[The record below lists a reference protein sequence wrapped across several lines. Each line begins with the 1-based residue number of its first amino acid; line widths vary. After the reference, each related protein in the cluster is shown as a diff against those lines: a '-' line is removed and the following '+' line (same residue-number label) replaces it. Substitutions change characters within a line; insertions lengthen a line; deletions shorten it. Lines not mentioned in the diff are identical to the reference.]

1 MSVILFFIGFF
12 LFCMVLSWLYMI
24 MLPIVRMKP
33 AVENFAD
40 APASSSPASASA
52 LAQDCSQIPLSA
64 FETQKVMA
72 NLTPTVQY
80 AISMYST
87 GNLNYYK
94 EVNDAFL
101 TGSPEVQ
108 MSISALLGRYLAI
121 NGGAAAAPGPGYL
134 FTSVPGNY
142 TTQLNGATDL
152 LKPKTIDI
160 SAPVYPSF
168 QAAMAVAKCPKQN
181 KGWISTDDFPKTL
194 PLMSDLYEY
203 ATPMTGITPGPLIDH
218 NAVN

>member
-12 LFCMVLSWLYMI
+12 LFCMVLSWVYTI
-24 MLPIVRMKP
+24 MLPIVRMNP

-40 APASSSPASASA
+40 APPSNPP
-52 LAQDCSQIPLSA
+52 AQDCSQIPLSA

-72 NLTPTVQY
+72 NLTPTIQY

-101 TGSPEVQ
+101 TGSPEIQ

-152 LKPKTIDI
+152 LKPKTIDT

-168 QAAMAVAKCPKQN
+168 QAATAVAKCPKQN

-203 ATPMTGITPGPLIDH
+203 ATPMTGITPGPVI
-218 NAVN
+218 NSNEVN